1 MRGLASTLAIL
12 SLAIPTIASLNPD
25 THAQHPFTSSQ
36 TQTQEE
42 KLVQV
47 ERYDDQQVWRID
59 WSDHSAVN
67 KRQIMEVIELL
78 DLDVW
83 HTTRSSIDVRLNAQQ
98 RAIMGNIV
106 SPALFSPFITDLQS
120 LVDLSLD
127 ASDSHSDDDHD
138 LGSPEEEKAG
148 KRDLD
153 EVSSRIFEELLKK
166 KKKKKGGK
174 GKKRPQPSIP
184 PIKIDPFNLTTIDTP
199 FHDNFHPL
207 KEMYKFGKTLI
218 ATFNGTR
225 GIDIKE
231 LNLGKTF
238 EGNIIKGW
246 SVKMH
251 PDQNGT
257 NPPKDPNPTP
267 QPIPEPDP
275 EDPEPTPEPLP
286 DDPEG
291 DPTPGLSLLNK
302 MKKREM
308 HGEDEDLDGVE
319 LEFVVQSGQH
329 GREWVGPS
337 SALYF
342 LHHLLLRATTEPNSD
357 AAILLKS
364 FRFTIIPQINP
375 DGYAY
380 SREKS
385 RLWRKNRQDVG
396 GKGNCLGIDLNANWG
411 YKWRASKA
419 TACSEGY
426 GGKEAFEAYETKA
439 ISEYLSSAAERGN
452 RVRAFVDLHSYGQL
466 FMFPFAHSCDD
477 FPPDAEMLME
487 AGLGVAKAM
496 RTQQGEGYEAG
507 QACDLTYRAPGDA
520 IDYTYG
526 VTDVRWSYSAELRD
540 TGTYGFMLP
549 PKLIRPT
556 ADEVTAGLM
565 YLAKFIYALEVNPP

>member
-153 EVSSRIFEELLKK
+153 EVSS
-166 KKKKKGGK
+166 GK

-246 SVKMH
+246 S
-251 PDQNGT
+251 
-257 NPPKDPNPTP
+257 
-267 QPIPEPDP
+267 
-275 EDPEPTPEPLP
+275 
-286 DDPEG
+286 G